1 MAGKDRVTL
10 CNGCWSQMHMPI
22 PIRGPLSLPFRL
34 AGIAPSKMNP
44 NVCTICERAFATIKK
59 SKQISSEA
67 TILFADL
74 RGYTRL
80 TERIGAADV
89 APLLRAFYDQCA
101 QAIWRQD
108 GIVNKSM
115 GDGLLAIFN
124 FPIQV
129 DDHPRRALTAARD
142 IQRNCGENLRRLQA
156 DLDADEIGVGVGIDS
171 GPVEIGEF
179 SVGHTDYTAI
189 GSVVNLAA
197 RLESH
202 AAAGEILVSVAVHDA
217 ARDLCADAPR
227 RHLEVKG
234 FDRPVDAWAV
244 VPYVVRS
251 LPST

>member
-1 MAGKDRVTL
+1 MAGEDRVSL
-10 CNGCWSQMHMPI
+10 CKGCWSQMHMPI

-34 AGIAPSKMNP
+34 LGIAPSKMNP
-44 NVCTICERAFATIKK
+44 NVCTICERAFATVKK

-80 TERIGAADV
+80 TERIGAVEV

-101 QAIWRQD
+101 QAIWQQD

-142 IQRNCGENLRRLQA
+142 IQRNCGANLRRLQA
-156 DLDADEIGVGVGIDS
+156 DLGLDAEEIGVGVGLDS

-197 RLESH
+197 RLESR
-202 AAAGEILVSVAVHDA
+202 AAAGEILVSVAVYDA
-217 ARDLCADAPR
+217 ARDLCPDAELR
-227 RHLEVKG
+227 QLDVKG
-234 FDRPVDAWAV
+234 FDRPVD
-244 VPYVVRS
+244 VRAIVH
-251 LPST
+251 